1 MDRYGIRSQTL
12 QWIRSNFLC
21 RKQFVQFK
29 QSFSSYQT
37 IKRGVPQCS
46 ILGPLF
52 FIVYINDISI
62 ASNLTESLMFAD
74 VTSLYYSYSDPNYL
88 QSVMNDE
95 LQNFELCFKSIKLSV
110 NVKKL
115 ST

>member
-1 MDRYGIRSQTL
+1 
-12 QWIRSNFLC
+12 
-21 RKQFVQFK
+21 
-29 QSFSSYQT
+29 
-37 IKRGVPQCS
+37 
-46 ILGPLF
+46 
-52 FIVYINDISI
+52 
-62 ASNLTESLMFAD
+62 MFAD